1 MCGRIYNRCFEHL
14 GAHRRPGVIV
24 SNALGG
30 TRRRRGALLVAV
42 VLILGGCTSA
52 GYYAQSIGGHL
63 DLMSKRQDVGAL
75 LADES
80 TPPALKQKLERADAI
95 REFASAELALP
106 DNGSYRSYVDVGKP
120 YVTWNVVAAPALSLK
135 PKTWCFPVVGCV
147 AYRGYF
153 DEARARAYGEELSA
167 ENMDVVVAGARAYS
181 TLGWFDDPIL
191 NTILFDAE
199 SRFAGTLFLE
209 LSHEQVFVAGD
220 SSFNESYAV
229 TVEREGVRRWLE
241 SNSAPGM
248 QRAYD
253 NERGRRE
260 DFLALVL
267 ATREKLEALYASSR
281 DDAAKMREKDRLFDE
296 LRSGY
301 ARLKVSWDGYSGYD
315 SWFAKDLNNAKLA
328 LLATYNAYVPAFER
342 LLAEQ
347 HGDMAKFHQAVE
359 ALSKLTKDE
368 RDAELARLVGQDA

>member
-1 MCGRIYNRCFEHL
+1 MGRR
-14 GAHRRPGVIV
+14 
-24 SNALGG
+24 
-30 TRRRRGALLVAV
+30 RRRRGALLIAAL
-42 VLILGGCTSA
+42 LILGGCTSA

-63 DLMSKRQDVGAL
+63 DLMAKRQDVSTL
-75 LADES
+75 VADES
-80 TPPALKQKLERADAI
+80 TPPALKQKLELADAI
-95 REFASAELALP
+95 RAFASAELALP

-153 DEARARAYGEELSA
+153 DEAEAHAYGDELAA

-199 SRFAGTLFLE
+199 YRFAGTLFHE
-209 LSHEQVFVAGD
+209 LTHERVFIAGD
-220 SSFNESYAV
+220 STFNESYAV

-241 SNSAPGM
+241 RNSTPGM

-253 NERGRRE
+253 KERARRE

-267 ATREKLEALYASSR
+267 ATREELAALYESSM
-281 DDAAKMREKDRLFDE
+281 DDAGKSREKDRLFDA
-296 LRSGY
+296 LRAGY
-301 ARLKVSWDGYSGYD
+301 ARLKSTWDGYSGYD

-342 LLAEQ
+342 LLVEQ
-347 HGDMAKFHQAVE
+347 QGDMTSFHAAVE
-359 ALSKLTKDE
+359 ALSKRTKEE
-368 RDAELARLVGQDA
+368 RDAELARLAAEAS